1 MSPQRLHRH
10 LPEVGLNAV
19 ITKFR
24 EGQGLT
30 QRDLAK
36 KAKVTAAYVAMIE
49 TGVRKNPSLTIL
61 KRLARALGVPVTAL
75 LE

>member
-1 MSPQRLHRH
+1 MSPQRLS
-10 LPEVGLNAV
+10 VV
-19 ITKFR
+19 ITKLR

-36 KAKVTAAYVAMIE
+36 KARVTAAYVAMIE
-49 TGVRKNPSLTIL
+49 TGVRKNPSLAIL
-61 KRLARALGVPVTAL
+61 KRLAKALGVPVTAL

>member
-1 MSPQRLHRH
+1 M
-10 LPEVGLNAV
+10 
-19 ITKFR
+19 ITKLR

-49 TGVRKNPSLTIL
+49 TGVRKNPSLAIL
-61 KRLARALGVPVTAL
+61 KRLAKALGVPVTAL

>member
-1 MSPQRLHRH
+1 MSPQRLS
-10 LPEVGLNAV
+10 VI
-19 ITKFR
+19 ITKLR

-30 QRDLAK
+30 QRDLAN

-49 TGVRKNPSLTIL
+49 TGVRKNPSLAIL
-61 KRLARALGVPVTAL
+61 KRLAKALGVPVTTL

>member
-1 MSPQRLHRH
+1 MSPQRLS
-10 LPEVGLNAV
+10 VV

-49 TGVRKNPSLTIL
+49 TGVRKNPSLAIL
-61 KRLARALGVPVTAL
+61 KRLAKALGVPVTAL

>member
-1 MSPQRLHRH
+1 MI
-10 LPEVGLNAV
+10 
-19 ITKFR
+19 ITKLR

-30 QRDLAK
+30 QRDLAN

-49 TGVRKNPSLTIL
+49 TGVRKNPSLAIL
-61 KRLARALGVPVTAL
+61 KRLAKALGVPVTTL